1 VEAVDGEE
9 GLQMA
14 QNEMP
19 DLIISDIMMPK
30 MDGIQ
35 FCKAIKTNLTTCH
48 IPVILLTARTSVEN
62 RIEGLETG
70 ADSYI
75 PKPFHPQHL
84 RIRVK
89 KLIELRQTLISKF
102 SKTVGFEAKEMTLTS
117 ADERF
122 LQKAIE
128 LVKENI
134 SNPNLNIEEMGT
146 ELGMSRV
153 HLYRKL
159 KALTNQTP
167 SEFVRTIRL
176 KQAAYLLAQNKANV
190 SEIAYIV
197 GFSSHQYFTNC
208 FQNYFNM
215 SPKEYSKKGIYTEP
229 FVRHVL

>member
-1 VEAVDGEE
+1 
-9 GLQMA
+9 L
-14 QNEMP
+14 
-19 DLIISDIMMPK
+19 
-30 MDGIQ
+30 
-35 FCKAIKTNLTTCH
+35 CKKIKTDIHTCH

-75 PKPFHPQHL
+75 PKPFHPRHL
-84 RIRVK
+84 LVRVE
-89 KLIELRQTLISKF
+89 KLIELRQNLMNKF
-102 SKTVGFEAKEMTLTS
+102 SKTVSFEAKEMTLTS

-122 LQKAIE
+122 LQKAMN
-128 LVKENI
+128 LVKENL
-134 SNPNLNIEEMGT
+134 SNSDLNIEDMGT

-176 KQAAYLLAQNKANV
+176 KQAAYLLAQNKLNI
-190 SEIAYIV
+190 SEVAYAV

-215 SPKEYSKKGIYTEP
+215 SPTEYCQKEREGE
-229 FVRHVL
+229 